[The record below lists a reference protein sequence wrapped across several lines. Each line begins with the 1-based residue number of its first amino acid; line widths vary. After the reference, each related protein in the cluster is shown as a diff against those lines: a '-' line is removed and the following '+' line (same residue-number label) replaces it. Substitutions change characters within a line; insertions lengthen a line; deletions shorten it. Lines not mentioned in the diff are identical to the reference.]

1 MAEVTNEL
9 MYEVLKALR
18 DDDARVQD
26 GQQDIRTELQ
36 AIRGHMLAVQ
46 TDIGNVYTILARHDL
61 RLGRIERRLEIVDE
75 PVG

>member
-18 DDDARVQD
+18 DDVARVQD

-46 TDIGNVYTILARHDL
+46 TDIGMCTRFGRPPASDGAARNVMTC
-61 RLGRIERRLEIVDE
+61 
-75 PVG
+75 